1 MDELA
6 ELVELERVETSRDG
20 LDARR
25 HDIEVVFERHQ
36 SELFGFAWRA
46 SSNSATAEE
55 VVQEAFLRLINEAR
69 AGRYPDDPRAW
80 LYRVC
85 INLVRSRGR
94 RQAVAERWQRHLIRI
109 DQPPEPDQSVLGRER
124 ASAVAIA
131 LGGLS
136 RDQRTAFLLAHE
148 GYHGPEIARLL
159 GKSDVATRT
168 ILCRARAKIRAA
180 VSTEEAGR

>member
-1 MDELA
+1 MEEPA
-6 ELVELERVETSRDG
+6 ELVALEKVESGRDG
-20 LDARR
+20 IDVRR
-25 HDIEVVFERHQ
+25 RDIEVVFERHQ

-46 SSNSATAEE
+46 SGNSATAEE
-55 VVQEAFLRLINEAR
+55 VVREAFLRLISESR
-69 AGRYPDDPRAW
+69 AGRYPNDPRAW

-94 RQAVAERWQRHLIRI
+94 RQAVADRWQRHLIRV
-109 DQPPEPDQSVLGRER
+109 DHPPEPDQGVLGRER

-131 LGGLS
+131 LRGLS

-159 GKSDVATRT
+159 GKSEGTART
-168 ILCRARAKIRAA
+168 ILCRARSKIRAA
-180 VSTEEAGR
+180 VAAEEAGR